1 MRVLCLQVCLC
12 QTCSDKELLYFFDMR
27 FLIVSLTDLTFLPSE
42 IRDVV
47 GDFTTSLYIGS
58 CSLFCN
64 YKGSENRERWTKEQG
79 DDGEETN
86 ERKEEKT
93 AEKRRF
99 SVTGEC
105 SLWSSQPL
113 RILQALTFASEPVL
127 TTWSERLDRSKPPKL
142 QVLCGGAKTQSNEP
156 HLKGHITETPRPH
169 PARDNSR

>member
-93 AEKRRF
+93 AEKRSIQCDRRVQLVVLTASSNF
-99 SVTGEC
+99 TSTHVCFRACVDHMERAVGQVKASEAAG
-105 SLWSSQPL
+105 SLWGSQNT
-113 RILQALTFASEPVL
+113 I
-127 TTWSERLDRSKPPKL
+127 K
-142 QVLCGGAKTQSNEP
+142 
-156 HLKGHITETPRPH
+156 
-169 PARDNSR
+169 